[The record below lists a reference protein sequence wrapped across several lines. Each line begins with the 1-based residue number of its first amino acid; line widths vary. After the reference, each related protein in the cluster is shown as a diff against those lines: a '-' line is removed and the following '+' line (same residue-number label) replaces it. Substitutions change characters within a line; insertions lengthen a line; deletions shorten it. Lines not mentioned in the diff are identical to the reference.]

1 MARVLKCKKR
11 IKKQLD
17 VKIVC
22 LCYTSASQKCR
33 SSRILIQKDN
43 FLFSRL
49 ITWQVKHF
57 KPFLLFSL
65 FAFSS
70 WEVRHLVYQI
80 IRIFPMTCKWTV
92 YTALFYYQSTLCKM
106 PRSPIHISTFFL
118 FFLLC
123 SSAFCPMLTDI
134 HTLVGASESNL
145 GIFGVQSG
153 IEPPTFIVSRWPT
166 LPRELQPPAPEQCR
180 NVQLL
185 NSQLGCN
192 SY

>member
-1 MARVLKCKKR
+1 MPYNSSGFPSCLDALNGVTVAWVLKCKKR

-22 LCYTSASQKCR
+22 LCYTSQKFR

-80 IRIFPMTCKWTV
+80 IRIFPMTYKWTG

-106 PRSPIHISTFFL
+106 PHSPIHFL
-118 FFLLC
+118 SVLSSVLKCFLSNADRHSYSRGCIWEQPGDIWHSVRDRTTNLC
-123 SSAFCPMLTDI
+123 S
-134 HTLVGASESNL
+134 
-145 GIFGVQSG
+145 Q
-153 IEPPTFIVSRWPT
+153 
-166 LPRELQPPAPEQCR
+166 
-180 NVQLL
+180 
-185 NSQLGCN
+185 
-192 SY
+192 

>member
-1 MARVLKCKKR
+1 M
-11 IKKQLD
+11 
-17 VKIVC
+17 C
-22 LCYTSASQKCR
+22 LCYTSQKFR

-80 IRIFPMTCKWTV
+80 IRIFPMTYKWTG

-106 PRSPIHISTFFL
+106 PHSPIHRSTFFL

-145 GIFGVQSG
+145 GIFGIQSE
-153 IEPPTFIVSRWPT
+153 IEPPTFVVSRWPT
-166 LPRELQPPAPEQCR
+166 RELQPPAPEQYR